1 MILWIIVVLCS
12 ILILFLGWWF
22 SSKDVDESE
31 ETNYPTVHARCR
43 SDSTCGG
50 DLICDMNCNRCR
62 KKIGGNCSADMDCES
77 GLRCREWKCT
87 RVKELKELKELKES
101 DEPKLEEHGKPH
113 INDSKGVHWDETKN
127 ETYYFKD

>member
-1 MILWIIVVLCS
+1 MILWIIVVLCA

-22 SSKDVDESE
+22 SSKEGDESE
-31 ETNYPTVHARCR
+31 EPSYPTVHARCR

-50 DLICDMNCNRCR
+50 DLICDLNCNRCR

-87 RVKELKELKELKES
+87 RTKEP
-101 DEPKLEEHGKPH
+101 DNPKLEEHSKSH
-113 INDSKGVHWDETKN
+113 IYDSKGVHWDETKN